1 MAENSENTK
10 SRRRRV
16 LQGVVTSDKMDKTV
30 VVEVRHRVQHR
41 TYKKYVS
48 RRVRYKAHD
57 AKNECG
63 VGDHV
68 LIIESRP
75 LSKDKRWRVQR
86 IVERAR

>member
-1 MAENSENTK
+1 MAENISD
-10 SRRRRV
+10 SRRRRQ

-30 VVEVRHRVQHR
+30 VVEVRHRVRHR
-41 TYKKYVS
+41 TYKKYIS

-57 AKNECG
+57 SGNECH
-63 VGDHV
+63 VGDQV

-75 LSKDKRWRVQR
+75 VSKDKRWRVQR